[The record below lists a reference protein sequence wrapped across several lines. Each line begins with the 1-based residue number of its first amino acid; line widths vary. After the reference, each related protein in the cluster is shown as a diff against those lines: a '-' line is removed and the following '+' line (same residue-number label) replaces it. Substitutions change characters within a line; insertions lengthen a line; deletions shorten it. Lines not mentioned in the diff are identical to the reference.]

1 MDFRRIEWLFLVAF
15 IVIDIFLFAAFQRD
29 TTSQS
34 DTTSSRSA
42 NSDTTI
48 IKEMRADNITFKS
61 PSRKSTE
68 GYYIATTNDDQIKTA
83 LTSLTDQT
91 VKYDEGIVTSTFK
104 TPITG
109 VDTQHPDKTLD
120 TVVADTGLIL
130 NGSQYKYSARLSSQ
144 NTVVYTQRVADGQ
157 IYSRYG
163 QLRFSLTNAGTIT
176 GYTQGYL
183 NDVSTL
189 REKTPTISEQKALIW
204 LYQYNQIQNNTKVMW
219 TRLGYTRYFT
229 LKNNSVYI
237 PTWVIAVKATSGNAA
252 GNLQIKHVN
261 AFTGTILT
269 SDSNVKTVSGTATT
283 N

>member
-130 NGSQYKYSARLSSQ
+130 NGSQYK
-144 NTVVYTQRVADGQ
+144 
-157 IYSRYG
+157 
-163 QLRFSLTNAGTIT
+163 
-176 GYTQGYL
+176 
-183 NDVSTL
+183 
-189 REKTPTISEQKALIW
+189 
-204 LYQYNQIQNNTKVMW
+204 
-219 TRLGYTRYFT
+219 
-229 LKNNSVYI
+229 
-237 PTWVIAVKATSGNAA
+237 
-252 GNLQIKHVN
+252 
-261 AFTGTILT
+261 
-269 SDSNVKTVSGTATT
+269 
-283 N
+283 